1 MYRIDIIYIYIYRYD
16 IYICNMFSNIGVYYI
31 PVDAGCWLGQLMLVQ
46 HHSSDENARDNF
58 NLYPTMA
65 S

>member
-1 MYRIDIIYIYIYRYD
+1 MIYTY
-16 IYICNMFSNIGVYYI
+16 NMSSNVGVYYI